1 MTQPPQRTEPVMT
14 LRGGRRMGT
23 GEIVAGLI
31 GIALLGYLAYTLLFP
46 EKF

>member
-1 MTQPPQRTEPVMT
+1 
-14 LRGGRRMGT
+14 MGA

-31 GIALLGYLAYTLLFP
+31 GIALIAYLAYALLFP